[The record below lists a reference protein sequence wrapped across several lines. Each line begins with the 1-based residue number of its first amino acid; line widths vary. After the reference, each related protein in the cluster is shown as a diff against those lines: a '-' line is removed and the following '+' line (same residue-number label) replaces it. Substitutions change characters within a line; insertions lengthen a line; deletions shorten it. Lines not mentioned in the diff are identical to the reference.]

1 MIKTD
6 GISFMKS
13 VLIWKISTV
22 FESPGFMS
30 FFPLKQGL
38 YGKQVSDEKII
49 YGLINGVKGV
59 IRPVIAMIRC
69 KVPLNVK
76 PLSALAAA
84 SWF

>member
-30 FFPLKQGL
+30 FFPTKTG
-38 YGKQVSDEKII
+38 II
-49 YGLINGVKGV
+49 QKAGIG
-59 IRPVIAMIRC
+59 
-69 KVPLNVK
+69 
-76 PLSALAAA
+76 
-84 SWF
+84 